1 LERSVLNENIRIF
14 VEHPIPLCV
23 CLLQAGIGFC
33 FSKRMMSLQDKFGR
47 QITDLR
53 ISVTDRC
60 NFRCVYC
67 RSADPENYREHDE
80 ILSWKELERLA
91 GVFHELGIRKV
102 RMTGGEPLVRSGAEE
117 FVKFLS
123 GVGFAD
129 LSMTTNGHLLSD
141 RCEKLIAAGL
151 HRINISLD
159 SLNKERFERIT
170 RTKSFESVMK
180 GIDTAQ
186 RSRLGPAKVNAVLVR
201 GINDDEV
208 EAFAEFARERG
219 VIMRFIEFMPL
230 DADRHWSRDKV
241 VAAAEVY
248 ERINSRWP
256 LEQIPHEKSETAR
269 KYRFADGAPG
279 EIGLIAPVT
288 QPFCGHCS
296 RIRLT
301 ADGKLRT
308 CLFSKED
315 HDLRAFLRD
324 GSSDEDLKAFV
335 KSVVNAKEEGHSINK
350 PDFVLP
356 NRTMVF
362 IGG

>member
-1 LERSVLNENIRIF
+1 
-14 VEHPIPLCV
+14 
-23 CLLQAGIGFC
+23 
-33 FSKRMMSLQDKFGR
+33 MSLEDKFGR

-91 GVFHELGIRKV
+91 RVFHELGIRKV

-117 FVKFLS
+117 FVKYLS
-123 GVGFAD
+123 GLGFPD
-129 LSMTTNGHLLSD
+129 LSMTTNGHLLTE
-141 RCEKLIAAGL
+141 RCESLIAAGL

-170 RTKSFESVMK
+170 RTKSFASVMN
-180 GIDTAQ
+180 GIEAAQ
-186 RSRLGPAKVNAVLVR
+186 KSRLGPAKINAVLVR

-208 EAFAEFARERG
+208 EAFAGFARERG

-241 VAAAEVY
+241 VAAAEVF
-248 ERINSRWP
+248 ERISKRWP
-256 LEQIPHEKSETAR
+256 LVQIPHEKSETAR

-296 RIRLT
+296 RVRLT

-315 HDLRAFLRD
+315 HDLRAFLREGASD
-324 GSSDEDLKAFV
+324 GDLKTYIA
-335 KSVVNAKEEGHSINK
+335 SVVNEKEEGHNINK